1 MSAVVTASPST
12 PTPPSRSNA
21 DHPPPLRVFNQFARD
36 PPSSSL
42 HPPQSSVDRSA
53 KTRRSVLGTWSNTPA
68 SLHPPPSNSLPTSP
82 PLPTQ
87 LSPPT
92 PSKEK
97 PQQKEPTWQTEPI
110 KVFSKQE
117 DDEQLTRSS
126 YLSVSDTHSKDI
138 KLPDPPLSPVLVATG
153 SNSTAHLPRKDKAS
167 QVLGIPHRS
176 SMEPIPARKRMSI
189 MSTRSMPPPSP
200 SHVPTLPLASLYVV
214 SGLPKRPQTWTL
226 ADPDAVQGLTHSDGA
241 VGRWWRAEVL
251 GSTVSPGVGGGKK
264 KKVMKGHATQTEVAK
279 GPGALSKQETAKMLS
294 KALKV
299 RTVISYS
306 IQYMRV
312 LTCST

>member
-1 MSAVVTASPST
+1 MEPVQVRKRSSILSTRSAGAAPST
-12 PTPPSRSNA
+12 PNA
-21 DHPPPLRVFNQFARD
+21 
-36 PPSSSL
+36 S
-42 HPPQSSVDRSA
+42 
-53 KTRRSVLGTWSNTPA
+53 GPA
-68 SLHPPPSNSLPTSP
+68 
-82 PLPTQ
+82 
-87 LSPPT
+87 
-92 PSKEK
+92 
-97 PQQKEPTWQTEPI
+97 
-110 KVFSKQE
+110 
-117 DDEQLTRSS
+117 
-126 YLSVSDTHSKDI
+126 
-138 KLPDPPLSPVLVATG
+138 
-153 SNSTAHLPRKDKAS
+153 
-167 QVLGIPHRS
+167 
-176 SMEPIPARKRMSI
+176 M
-189 MSTRSMPPPSP
+189 
-200 SHVPTLPLASLYVV
+200 PLASLYVV

-312 LTCST
+312 LTCSTALVHS